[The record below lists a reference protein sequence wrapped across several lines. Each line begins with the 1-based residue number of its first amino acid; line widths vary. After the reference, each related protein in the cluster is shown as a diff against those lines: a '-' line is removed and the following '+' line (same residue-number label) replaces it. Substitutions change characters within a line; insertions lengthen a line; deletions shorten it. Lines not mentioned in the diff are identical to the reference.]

1 MKAKYA
7 LIALLAITFF
17 GCDDN
22 TEGLGLGMFPDS
34 DKNINGKLTTFD
46 VTTESVLAGKIYAMS
61 NIGYVGKFT
70 DETFGT
76 YQAGFLTE
84 LNCSKGM
91 TFPGVYDYEKNT
103 SFDSKNKPTQTM
115 VGEGGNAADTKDI
128 TFIKHDN
135 KVIGNIHTIELYL
148 WYSSY
153 FGDSLAASRLSVYEL
168 GDKPGDEQKLKK
180 LNEDDAYYTDIIPED
195 YYNPENLLGTKAYT
209 AVDLSV
215 KDSIRNLST
224 YVPSVHVPFKDEVAK
239 KIGKEIIEEAYK
251 SGANFDRKA
260 LKEVFKGLYVK
271 SDYGDGTI
279 LYIDQVQMN
288 VVYKCYA
295 VDSINGKIL
304 PKKVVKEGESQDSTY
319 YGYRM
324 FTSTR
329 EVIQANSL
337 DNDTVAIKAC
347 IKNPEWT
354 YLKSP
359 AGIFTQ
365 VTLPVSEIAEKL
377 QGDTLN
383 AVKLGI
389 PIYNQTSDKKF
400 GMSVPRS
407 VLLIRK
413 KYKDTFFENNKLSDG
428 ITSSLFD
435 YSSYTNN
442 FTEYTYNNITQLI
455 NDCLAD
461 GEREAAEKE
470 LLKGPITLKITN
482 SEGKIID
489 QSVSSIEEWE
499 KYSDWN
505 KVVLIPVLVTKD
517 SSSSNN
523 YYGTSSSQVI
533 SIQHDLKPS
542 YARLKGGTEMIQEKK
557 DGKLQYNPD
566 GTPKM
571 VHKNPLKLE
580 VVSTNFGLK
589 E

>member
-22 TEGLGLGMFPDS
+22 TAGLGLGMFPDS
-34 DKNINGKLTTFD
+34 DRDINGKLRTFY
-46 VTTESVLAGKIYAMS
+46 VKTESVHAGKIYAMS

-76 YQAGFLTE
+76 YEAGFLAE
-84 LNCSKGM
+84 LNCPKGM
-91 TFPGVYDYEKNT
+91 TFPNAFSGNTESGTGQMMT
-103 SFDSKNKPTQTM
+103 SFDNVEDG
-115 VGEGGNAADTKDI
+115 VGKTYTIIKDG
-128 TFIKHDN
+128 TTP
-135 KVIGNIHTIELYL
+135 IGNCQINIYL
-148 WYSSY
+148 WYDSY
-153 FGDSLAASRLSVYEL
+153 FGDSLTACRLSMYEL
-168 GDKPGDEQKLKK
+168 DQTLGDQYWY
-180 LNEDDAYYTDIIPED
+180 EDPYAYYTNIDPTK
-195 YYNPENLLGTKAYT
+195 YYDKTTSLLGSKSYT
-209 AVDLSV
+209 AVDLSIS
-215 KDSIRNLST
+215 DSIRNLST
-224 YVPSVHVPFKDEVAK
+224 YTPYIKITLDQAKTQDLGLQLLKDGRSQDLYSKFKG
-239 KIGKEIIEEAYK
+239 I
-251 SGANFDRKA
+251 FP
-260 LKEVFKGLYVK
+260 GLYVK

-279 LYIDQVQMN
+279 LYINAVQMDVAFLEHSRDSITGGLLHTSTGKDS
-288 VVYKCYA
+288 VVY
-295 VDSINGKIL
+295 NGR
-304 PKKVVKEGESQDSTY
+304 S
-319 YGYRM
+319 

-329 EVIQANSL
+329 EVVQANRL
-337 DNDTVAIKAC
+337 ENDSIAIQEC
-347 IKNPEWT
+347 IDKSEWT

-365 VTLPVSEIAEKL
+365 VTLPVSEIADKL

-413 KYKDTFFENNKLSDG
+413 KYKDTFFKDNKLSDG
-428 ITSSLFD
+428 ITSVLFD
-435 YSSYTNN
+435 YSSYTSS

-470 LLKGPITLKITN
+470 LLKGPITLKITD
-482 SEGKIID
+482 SKGQIVDKEVYDIT
-489 QSVSSIEEWE
+489 EWE

-517 SSSSNN
+517 SSSN
-523 YYGTSSSQVI
+523 SSSQVI

-542 YARLKGGTEMIQEKK
+542 YARLKGGPKMTQEEIN
-557 DGKLQYNPD
+557 GELQYNQD

-571 VHKNPLKLE
+571 VLKNPLKLE
-580 VVSTNFGLK
+580 VVSTNFGPRAK
-589 E
+589 